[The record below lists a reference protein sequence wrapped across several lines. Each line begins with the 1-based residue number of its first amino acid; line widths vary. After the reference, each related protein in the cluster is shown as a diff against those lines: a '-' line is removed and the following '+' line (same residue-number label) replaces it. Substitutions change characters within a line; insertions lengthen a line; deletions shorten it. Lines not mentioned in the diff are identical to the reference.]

1 MPLWTLLLAL
11 YGVGVVA
18 VAWSRYAQGPRGEAH
33 EAAVLL
39 PLAWPLLLALALP
52 LVLYLRVRQG
62 EPAERTVS
70 VQVLAARA
78 GETQGSLPQ
87 RYRNVTDFPPGA
99 TSHKGA
105 TKGTG
110 QNRVIGNGQHEH
122 RQHHTFQ

>member
-1 MPLWTLLLAL
+1 MTLWTLLLAL

-18 VAWSRYAQGPRGEAH
+18 VARSRSAHGPRGEAH

-87 RYRNVTDFPPGA
+87 RY
-99 TSHKGA
+99 
-105 TKGTG
+105 
-110 QNRVIGNGQHEH
+110 
-122 RQHHTFQ
+122 